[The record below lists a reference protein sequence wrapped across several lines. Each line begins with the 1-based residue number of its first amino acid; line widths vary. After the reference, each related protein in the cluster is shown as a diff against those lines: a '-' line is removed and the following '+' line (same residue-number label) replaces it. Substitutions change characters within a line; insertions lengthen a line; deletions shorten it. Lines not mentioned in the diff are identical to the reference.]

1 MKVVYYLS
9 YVVGLVFIVG
19 ETVKRGLGY
28 FAINATTM
36 LEDYVGGAVLLL
48 AALVWSRRLKIAPR
62 LMLFAWAYSAGGL
75 FVPFFAHLEA
85 WLRGATFR
93 PDQPHEDIGSIV
105 VKGVLWAICLACAI
119 VSLRNDYTKKSAG
132 QIETNG

>member
-36 LEDYVGGAVLLL
+36 FEDYVGGAVLLL
-48 AALVWSRRLKIAPR
+48 AALVW
-62 LMLFAWAYSAGGL
+62 
-75 FVPFFAHLEA
+75 
-85 WLRGATFR
+85 
-93 PDQPHEDIGSIV
+93 
-105 VKGVLWAICLACAI
+105 LADT
-119 VSLRNDYTKKSAG
+119 R
-132 QIETNG
+132 